1 MFAGKT
7 WRKWSAT
14 IHLSRLTLLG
24 ILLYVRSR
32 TLNRLWMLSAPCSPI
47 TPRPTLHCHHMV
59 FEHVEFAHDRC
70 FRESSTIVP
79 DELVDVVKYM
89 YGYNCAGVGSSQEA
103 SPLFDL
109 PTPAQL
115 KPARMGKA
123 WNVEPSVRMS
133 SRLGM

>member
-1 MFAGKT
+1 MVCHHTLEPVDFIGHIAVCPLKNIEPVVDAL
-7 WRKWSAT
+7 R
-14 IHLSRLTLLG
+14 TLL
-24 ILLYVRSR
+24 SHHAKTNS
-32 TLNRLWMLSAPCSPI
+32 TLPDEQ
-47 TPRPTLHCHHMV
+47 HHMV

-115 KPARMGKA
+115 KRARKGKA
-123 WNVEPSVRMS
+123 WNVEPSVRMCP